1 MVGEAVISS
10 NTRNDDEESLHFDK
24 FHAGRRILVLCD
36 ADRIKQKFMNLESEI
51 SFNFYYCFWHHFHAN
66 TVPKRHES
74 NHLLSISIAKSL
86 VDMAQRK
93 RSMLI
98 SSALS
103 ESKSP
108 ERIYVYFWK
117 WLFMHDYKMMELL
130 IRLMV
135 IMMLICLAK
144 EEGVGCWW

>member
-10 NTRNDDEESLHFDK
+10 NTRNDDDDDK
-24 FHAGRRILVLCD
+24 FHAWRRILVLCD

-108 ERIYVYFWK
+108 ERVYVYFWK
-117 WLFMHDYKMMELL
+117 WLFMHDNKMMELL